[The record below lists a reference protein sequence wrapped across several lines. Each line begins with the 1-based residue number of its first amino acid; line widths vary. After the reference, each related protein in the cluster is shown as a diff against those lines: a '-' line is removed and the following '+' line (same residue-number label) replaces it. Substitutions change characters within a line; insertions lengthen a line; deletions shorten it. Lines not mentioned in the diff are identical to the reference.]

1 MAPGAAFPFS
11 GRLKSVAEPG
21 FGRQG
26 GGFMH
31 WKGANRL
38 YSRQSLERWSE
49 RLDAGWESVFE
60 PEALRQ
66 GRLLYKKGAI
76 REISLNDDDAIV
88 TCRQGKTD
96 SYSVV
101 EWEERGL
108 NVRTSNGDSVYGRA
122 IAVAG
127 LLEIEELLADEDL
140 SILEGVERIDAGGNG
155 SAEVGAPLCGELQA
169 GSAAPRML
177 HLSLDTHYKGLICE
191 AFWIGEDGSRV
202 SALRREDG
210 APRAGTSE
218 ERGRLIVLAARAR
231 KSHFSF
237 SPEFGGYLLENLKEV
252 GFFVQNVWPT
262 WKQWFSTEERENVKH
277 ILRGIV
283 EIKLGAKA
291 QRSGSGGIDV
301 QWVFDSG
308 KRLLDEALAERLLSR
323 QDEATLVPEIGIVR
337 LSDESKRLMKAWRDI
352 ENDPDGAGEA
362 YRLFSLFAESDLRI
376 ELSDDLRAWRDG
388 LLRPKKVL
396 LEGLPASLRPYQTEG
411 VAWMARLLDSGCH
424 GLLADEMG
432 LGKTLQVIS
441 LLAARLGKEQRA
453 IVVCPASVVPVW
465 ISEFAKFAPQFRVG
479 RFEAKEMSGA
489 GRPQVAIISYALL
502 RTRIERVLR
511 ENFEFAIIDEAQF
524 IKNPDSKA
532 SRCCRRLKAAK
543 RIALTGTPI
552 ENQPLDIWPAF
563 QFLMP
568 GLLGPREAFE
578 RRYAENPSAFKA
590 RLRAQIAPFM
600 LRRTKNQV
608 AKELPDKVII
618 DQHCPITPLQAQE
631 YTRICEEGLSRLGSD
646 LGHAMQTNRFA
657 TLSLLTRLRQV
668 ACDPHLLP
676 WVEAD
681 IEDSGKLM
689 VLLEKLIEVLG
700 TGHKVVIFSQFVRF
714 LKRARDMLEVSFPEL
729 PIFELT
735 GSTQDREAPVKAFQ
749 ESTVTAAMLVSLRA
763 ASVGITLHSADYV
776 FLLDPWWNPAV
787 ESQAIDRVHRI
798 GQTNTVFVYRMLAKG
813 TVEERIHSLQQ
824 EKRELF
830 DAIVSGGAS
839 GEDVIKENALSLQ
852 ALLTLAQSE

>member
-1 MAPGAAFPFS
+1 
-11 GRLKSVAEPG
+11 
-21 FGRQG
+21 
-26 GGFMH
+26 MH

-38 YSRQSLERWSE
+38 YSRQSLERWSG
-49 RLDAGWESVFE
+49 RIDAGWESVFE
-60 PEALRQ
+60 PEALKR
-66 GRLLYKKGAI
+66 GRSLYKKGAI
-76 REISLNDDDAIV
+76 REISLGDDDAIV
-88 TCRQGKTD
+88 TCRLGKGD

-101 EWEERGL
+101 EWESGGL
-108 NVRTSNGDSVYGRA
+108 SVRTSNGDFVFGQA

-140 SILEGVERIDAGGNG
+140 SMLEAGGRSSAGDDASGEGGGAAAEAGING
-155 SAEVGAPLCGELQA
+155 GGQS
-169 GSAAPRML
+169 RML
-177 HLSLDTHYKGLICE
+177 HLALDTHYKGLICE
-191 AFWIGEDGSRV
+191 AYWIAEDGSRV

-252 GFFVQNVWPT
+252 GFFVQTVWPT
-262 WKQWFSTEERENVKH
+262 WKQWFSTEERENVRH

-283 EIKLGAKA
+283 EIKVGAKA
-291 QRSGSGGIDV
+291 RRSGSGGIDV

-308 KRLLDEALAERLLSR
+308 KRLLDDALAERLLSR
-323 QDEATLVPEIGIVR
+323 QDEATLVPELGIVR
-337 LSDESKRLMKAWRDI
+337 LSDESKRLMKAWRDT
-352 ENDPDGAGEA
+352 ESEADGAGEA
-362 YRLFSLFAESDLRI
+362 YRLFSLFAEPDLRI
-376 ELSDDLRAWRDG
+376 ELSDDLLAWRDS

-396 LEGLPASLRPYQTEG
+396 LEGLPEGLRPYQLEG
-411 VAWMARLLDSGCH
+411 VAWMARLLDGGCH

-441 LLAARLGKEQRA
+441 LLAARLREGQRA
-453 IVVCPASVVPVW
+453 LVVCPASVVPVW
-465 ISEFAKFAPQFRVG
+465 IGEFAKFAPQFRVG
-479 RFEAKEMSGA
+479 RFEAKEAGGA
-489 GRPQVAIISYALL
+489 AKPQVSIISYALL
-502 RTRIERVLR
+502 RSRIERVLR
-511 ENFEFAIIDEAQF
+511 ETFEFTIIDEAQF

-568 GLLGPREAFE
+568 GLLGPRAAFE
-578 RRYAENPSAFKA
+578 RRCAENSSAFTA

-600 LRRTKNQV
+600 LRRTKDQV

-618 DQHCPITPLQAQE
+618 DQHCPMTPLQGEE
-631 YTRICEEGLSRLGSD
+631 YRRICEEGLARLGPD
-646 LGHAMQTNRFA
+646 LGRALQANRFA

-668 ACDPHLLP
+668 SCDPHLLP
-676 WVEAD
+676 WVEAG

-714 LKRARDMLEVSFPEL
+714 LRRARDMLEVSFPEL

-735 GSTQDREAPVKAFQ
+735 GSTLDREAPVRAFQ
-749 ESTVTAAMLVSLRA
+749 ESRVTAAMLVSLRA

-798 GQTNTVFVYRMLAKG
+798 GQTKTVFVYRMLAKG
-813 TVEERIHSLQQ
+813 TVEDRIHSLQR

-830 DAIVSGGAS
+830 DAIVSGGVA
-839 GEDVIKENALSLQ
+839 GEDLVKENALSLQ